1 MRFRI
6 GAVTVLIALAAPL
19 CAQFTTT
26 IEGRVSDQTDAAV
39 PNAEV
44 RVENVATGVTRT
56 VNTSSEGYYRITAL
70 PPGTFTLRVTA
81 QGFDTLVQENI
92 ILQGDQTK
100 TVNSQLKVGT
110 STTQVNVNAEVPL
123 VETGEAKISGYIQEK
138 QISELPL
145 TGRNFMTLVVL
156 TPGVTGLPSGG
167 GQAYAQATGDIFSA
181 EYGVNMNANGQR
193 AESNNFQVDG
203 ASVNGSPRGGVSNFS
218 PSADAV
224 QELRVSVNN
233 FSAEY
238 GRNSSAAVSVVTKS
252 GTNEYHG
259 TMGWFHTNNKLQ
271 ARNTFQPRV
280 PVFRRNEW
288 NGTLGGPIIKNK
300 LFAFGSVDFL
310 RSGLGQGFSS
320 SAITPQFAQYIQS
333 NFPNNISS
341 QLVKNYPD
349 QLQKTGD
356 GLFAG
361 PLAGAVRNVGECAG
375 LAGGAGAAVDTPVGR
390 LPCNFPL
397 TFTGT
402 FAQTLP
408 RDGTQ
413 WFFRIDY
420 NPSSRDRIYGSAGRT
435 DLTQTAFGAPQV
447 YPKFTTIATEYTAYW
462 NVNYTHTFSPN
473 VLTETAYSGTR
484 AWGTDP
490 VNDGFI
496 PLINVPGIA
505 SYNLG
510 FSDATFIQNNME
522 WRSVTS
528 INRGSHAF
536 KFGGIYQC
544 TSGCYGAGALFS
556 RFWQRPYYNFN
567 NLFDFVKDDPFSQTN
582 IGFDPKTGA
591 ATGYDFRPKFQN
603 FGLFVQDDWKVRKNL
618 TISAG
623 LRWETYLIPTDLDG
637 LFTRAVF
644 PTGNDFT
651 SRITNMRA
659 EVGNPHQSTDWN
671 NFAPRLG
678 VAWDPTG
685 RGKLSVR
692 AGIGVFF
699 DRAGGQFYN
708 DCCVSLPLFGVASA
722 SKQTPPALPVYG
734 LSKSQTAPWQ
744 FPRPNI
750 QVGLDSK
757 NGLIGIQAGQNA
769 WDPDMRTQYTY
780 NYFFGIQYSLFNS
793 WALEGNFTGSQGHK
807 IYNQYDVNRYPGD
820 LFDGVLNR
828 LNSSFGTINYGQ
840 ANTTSSYAGGNFS
853 IRHRYAMGLTFQAA
867 YTFGK
872 AVDYSSSFSG
882 GGFVDVFNL
891 RLNRG
896 LANFDIRQ
904 KIAITALYDLP
915 RFGTG
920 FVRAAFSGWQIG
932 GNAIMQSGR
941 PFSVYCS
948 LPFLPVR
955 NSAGQIVG
963 NNGCDFNADG
973 NNNDFLNT
981 PSFGIYN
988 TGTDRSKFLN
998 GLFAASDFPKP
1009 APGQPGTLGRNT
1021 FFGPGFA
1028 NVDLNIVKRFPLKI
1042 IGERGEFQFR
1052 AEFFNL
1058 LNRVNLGQPEGN
1070 IASALFGRSTS
1081 AFGAR
1086 NEQFGLKVIF

>member
-1 MRFRI
+1 MGRLINGSVGRWLSAWNFQALI
-6 GAVTVLIALAAPL
+6 GLVLYFGLAFPAF
-19 CAQFTTT
+19 AQFTTT
-26 IEGRVSDQTDAAV
+26 IEGRVSDQSDASV
-39 PNAEV
+39 PGAEV

-56 VNTSSEGYYRITAL
+56 VKTSSEGYYRVTAL

-100 TVNSQLKVGT
+100 TINTQLKLGT
-110 STTQVNVNAEVPL
+110 STTQVNVTSEVPL

-238 GRNSSAAVSVVTKS
+238 GRNSSASVSVVTKS
-252 GTNEYHG
+252 GTNEFHG
-259 TMGWFHTNNKLQ
+259 TMGWYHTNNQLQ
-271 ARNTFQPRV
+271 ARNTFQPKV

-333 NFPNNISS
+333 NFGSNISS
-341 QLVKNYPD
+341 RLVKDYPD

-361 PLAGAVRNVGECAG
+361 PLAGAVKSVGDCAG
-375 LAGGAGAAVDTPVGR
+375 LPGGAGAMIDTPAGR
-390 LPCNFPL
+390 MPCNFPL

-420 NPSSRDRIYGSAGRT
+420 NPTSRDRIYGSAGRT

-462 NVNYTHTFSPN
+462 NVNYTHTFSPS
-473 VLTETAYSGTR
+473 VLTEAAYSGTR

-528 INRGSHAF
+528 INRGAHAF

-544 TSGCYGAGALFS
+544 NSGCYGAGALFS
-556 RFWQRPYYNFN
+556 RVWERPYYNFN
-567 NLFDFVKDDPFSQTN
+567 NLFDFVRDDPFSQTN
-582 IGFDPKTGA
+582 IGFNPKTGEA
-591 ATGYDFRPKFQN
+591 LGYDFRPRFQN
-603 FGLFVQDDWKVRKNL
+603 FGLFIQDDWKAKKNL

-623 LRWETYLIPTDLDG
+623 LRWETYLIPTDADN

-644 PTGNDFT
+644 PSGNDFT
-651 SRITNMRA
+651 SRISN
-659 EVGNPHQSTDWN
+659 
-671 NFAPRLG
+671 
-678 VAWDPTG
+678 
-685 RGKLSVR
+685 
-692 AGIGVFF
+692 
-699 DRAGGQFYN
+699 
-708 DCCVSLPLFGVASA
+708 
-722 SKQTPPALPVYG
+722 
-734 LSKSQTAPWQ
+734 
-744 FPRPNI
+744 
-750 QVGLDSK
+750 
-757 NGLIGIQAGQNA
+757 
-769 WDPDMRTQYTY
+769 MRTQYTY

-793 WALEGNFTGSQGHK
+793 WALEGNFTGSQGRK

-828 LNSSFGTINYGQ
+828 LNPSFGAISYGQ
-840 ANTTSSYAGGNFS
+840 ANTTSGYNGANFS
-853 IRHRYAMGLTFQAA
+853 VRHRYAMGLTFQAA

-872 AVDYSSSFSG
+872 AVDYASSFSG

-896 LANFDIRQ
+896 LADFDIRN

-915 RFGTG
+915 QFGSG
-920 FVRAAFSGWQIG
+920 VVRAVLGGWQIG

-955 NSAGQIVG
+955 NASGAIIG
-963 NNGCDFNADG
+963 NNGCDYNADG
-973 NNNDFLNT
+973 NNNDFPNT
-981 PSFGIYN
+981 PAFGIYN
-988 TGTDRSKFLN
+988 TGTDRSKFLT
-998 GLFAASDFPKP
+998 GLFSASDFPAP
-1009 APGQPGTLGRNT
+1009 APGRPGTLGRNT
-1021 FFGPGFA
+1021 YFGPGFA
-1028 NVDLNIVKRFPLKI
+1028 NTDMNVVKRFPLKM
-1042 IGERGEFQFR
+1042 IGDKGEGQFR

-1058 LNRVNLGQPEGN
+1058 FNRVNLGQPTGN
-1070 IASALFGRSTS
+1070 LSSSLFGKSTS

-1086 NEQFGLKVIF
+1086 NEQFGLKIIF

>member
-1 MRFRI
+1 
-6 GAVTVLIALAAPL
+6 VTALALLTVFALPIR
-19 CAQFTTT
+19 AQFTTT
-26 IEGRVSDQTDAAV
+26 IEGRVSDQSDAAV
-39 PNAEV
+39 PGAEV
-44 RVENVATGVTRT
+44 RVENVGTGIVRT
-56 VNTSSEGYYRITAL
+56 VKTSSEGYYRVTAL
-70 PPGTFTLRVTA
+70 PPGTFTLRVTV

-92 ILQGDQTK
+92 VLQGDQTK
-100 TVNSQLKVGT
+100 TVNLQLKIGT
-110 STTQVNVNAEVPL
+110 STTQINVTAEVPL
-123 VETGEAKISGYIQEK
+123 VETGEARISGHVQEK
-138 QISELPL
+138 QVADLPL

-167 GQAYAQATGDIFSA
+167 GQAYAQATGDIFAA

-193 AESNNFQVDG
+193 AESNNFSVDG

-238 GRNSSAAVSVVTKS
+238 GRNSSASVTVVTKS
-252 GTNEYHG
+252 GTNQYHG
-259 TMGWFHTNNKLQ
+259 TMAWYHTNNALQ
-271 ARNTFQPRV
+271 ARNTFQPEV

-288 NGTLGGPIIKNK
+288 NGTFGGPIKKNK

-320 SAITPQFAQYIQS
+320 SAITPQFAQFIQDK
-333 NFPNNISS
+333 FPSNISAG
-341 QLVKNYPD
+341 LVKNYPD

-361 PLAGAVRNVGECAG
+361 PLAGAVKSVADCSS
-375 LAGGAGAAVDTPVGR
+375 LAGGPGAPVNTPIGQM
-390 LPCNFPL
+390 PCNFPL

-413 WFFRIDY
+413 WFTRIDY
-420 NPSSRDRIYGSAGRT
+420 NPTDKDRLYGSFGRT
-435 DLTQTAFGAPQV
+435 NVTQTAFGAPQV
-447 YPKFTTIATEYTAYW
+447 YPKFTTIASEYTAYW
-462 NVNYTHTFSPN
+462 NVNYTHTFSPS
-473 VLTETAYSGTR
+473 VLTEAAYSGTR

-528 INRGSHAF
+528 INRGTHAF

-544 TSGCYGAGALFS
+544 TSGCPGAGALFS
-556 RFWQRPYYNFN
+556 RVWQRPYYNFN

-582 IGFDPKTGA
+582 IGFNPKTGE
-591 ATGYDFRPKFQN
+591 ATGYDFRPKYQN
-603 FGLFVQDDWKVRKNL
+603 FGLFAQDDWKVKKNL
-618 TISAG
+618 TVSLG
-623 LRWETYLIPTDLDG
+623 LRWETFLIPTDLDG
-637 LFTRAVF
+637 LYTRISF
-644 PTGNDFT
+644 PTGSDLM
-651 SRITNMRA
+651 SRIADAHA
-659 EVGNPHQSTDWN
+659 EVGQPHVKTNWH
-671 NFAPRLG
+671 NFEPRIG
-678 VAWDPTG
+678 IAWDPTG
-685 RGKLSVR
+685 QGKLSVR
-692 AGIGVFF
+692 TGFGVFY

-708 DCCVSLPLFGVASA
+708 DCCVYLPLFGIASA

-734 LSKSQTAPWQ
+734 LSSTTTAPWQ
-744 FPRPNI
+744 FPRPDI
-750 QVGLDSK
+750 QSGLDSRG
-757 NGLIGIQAGQNA
+757 GLIGIQSDKNG
-769 WDPDMRTQYTY
+769 WDPNMQTQYAL
-780 NYFFGIQYSLFNS
+780 NYFFGIQYSIARN
-793 WALEGNFTGSQGHK
+793 WAVEANYTGSQGRHN
-807 IYNQYDVNRYPGD
+807 YNQYDVNRYAGD
-820 LFDGVLNR
+820 LYDGVLNR
-828 LNSSFGTINYGQ
+828 LNPSFGAINYGQ
-840 ANTTSSYAGGNFS
+840 ANTSSFYNGGDVSVRRRYSAGL
-853 IRHRYAMGLTFQAA
+853 MLQAA

-872 AVDYSSSFSG
+872 AVDSASSFSS
-882 GGFVDVFNL
+882 GGFVDAWNIS
-891 RLNRG
+891 LNRG
-896 LANFDIRQ
+896 LADYDIRH
-904 KIAITALYDLP
+904 KVAITALYDMP
-915 RFGTG
+915 TFGTG
-920 FVRAAFSGWQIG
+920 AVRAIFSGWQIG
-932 GNAIMQSGR
+932 GNAIFQTGR

-955 NSAGQIVG
+955 DASGNIIG
-963 NNGCDFNADG
+963 NNGCDYNADG
-973 NNNDFLNT
+973 YNYDFPNV

-988 TGTDRSKFLN
+988 SGTSRQQFLN
-998 GLFAASDFPKP
+998 GMFTAADFPAP
-1009 APGQPGTLGRNT
+1009 APGHPGTLGRNT

-1028 NVDLNIVKRFPLKI
+1028 NTDMNILKSVPMKF

-1058 LNRVNLGQPEGN
+1058 FNHVNLGQPTGD
-1070 IASALFGRSTS
+1070 IASSLFGKATS

-1086 NEQFGLKVIF
+1086 NEQFGLKIIF